1 MSKNDCDNA
10 DYKIATRA
18 VRSGQVRSQEGEHSD
33 PIFLTSSYVFK
44 SAADAAAKFSGEVE
58 GNIYSRFTNP
68 TVRTFE
74 ERLAAMEEGECCVAT
89 ATGMSAI
96 VATCMGLLNAGDHV
110 VAGRDL
116 FGSTIILFNNIL
128 TRFDLSFTYVDSTDL
143 SQWQDAIQANTKML
157 FLETPSNP
165 LCNVSDI
172 RAVAKIAHENQA
184 LLVVDNTFC
193 TPVLQQP
200 LKLGA
205 DVVVHSSTKY
215 IDGQGRTM
223 GGAVVGNKEQVG
235 ESIYSFLRSAGP
247 SLSPFNAWVQLKGLE
262 TLSIRME
269 AHSRYALEVASWLEA
284 QPSVERV
291 FYPDLPSH
299 PQHALA
305 QSQQNAAAGVLAF
318 QVKGGRDE
326 AWAVIDNTKLFSITA
341 NLGDTKSTITHPATT
356 THGRLTVEQRNEMGV
371 FENLLRLSI
380 GLEDVDDLQKDLQRG
395 LDLINL

>member
-1 MSKNDCDNA
+1 MKNDDNKQSE
-10 DYKIATRA
+10 YKIATRA
-18 VRSGQVRSQEGEHSD
+18 VRTGQLRTAEGEHSD
-33 PIFLTSSYVFK
+33 PIFLTSSYVFE
-44 SAADAAAKFSGEVE
+44 SAADAAAKFSGEQA

-89 ATGMSAI
+89 STGMSAI
-96 VATCMGLLNAGDHV
+96 LAACMGLLSAGDHV

-116 FGSTIILFNNIL
+116 FGSTIILFNKIL
-128 TRFDLSFTYVDSTDL
+128 TRFGISFTYVDSADL
-143 SQWQDAIQANTKML
+143 AQWQDAIQANTRML

-172 RAVAKIAHENQA
+172 RAVAKIAHDNA
-184 LLVVDNTFC
+184 SLLVVDNTFC

-223 GGAVVGNKEQVG
+223 GGAVVGNSKHVG
-235 ESIYSFLRSAGP
+235 EDVFSFLRSAGP

-262 TLSIRME
+262 TLTVRMQ
-269 AHSRYALEVASWLEA
+269 AHSQYALEMAHWLET
-284 QPSVERV
+284 QTSVERV

-299 PQHALA
+299 PQHELA
-305 QSQQNAAAGVLAF
+305 QSQQKAAAGVLAF
-318 QVKGGRDE
+318 QVKGGRE
-326 AWAVIDNTKLFSITA
+326 QAWQVIDSTELFSITA
-341 NLGDTKSTITHPATT
+341 NLGDAKSTITHPATT
-356 THGRLTVEQRNEMGV
+356 THGRLSDAERKEMGV
-371 FENLLRLSI
+371 HDNLLRLSI
-380 GLEDVDDLQKDLQRG
+380 GLEDVDDLKKDLQRG
-395 LDLINL
+395 LDQL

>member
-1 MSKNDCDNA
+1 MQDNENKKPE
-10 DYKIATRA
+10 YKLATRA
-18 VRSGQVRSQEGEHSD
+18 VREGQVRSAEGEHAE

-44 SAADAAAKFSGEVE
+44 SAADAAARFSGEQA

-96 VATCMGLLNAGDHV
+96 LAVCMGLLSAGDHV

-116 FGSTIILFNNIL
+116 FGSTIILFNKIL
-128 TRFDLSFTYVDSTDL
+128 TKFGLSFTYVDSADAA
-143 SQWQDAIQANTKML
+143 QWEDAIQANTKML

-172 RAVAKIAHENQA
+172 SAIAKIAHDNSA

-223 GGAVVGNKEQVG
+223 GGAVVGDKKLVG
-235 ESIYSFLRSAGP
+235 EDVFGFLRSAGP
-247 SLSPFNAWVQLKGLE
+247 TLSPFNAWVQLKGLE
-262 TLSIRME
+262 TLSIRMQ
-269 AHSRYALEVASWLEA
+269 AHSQYALEIASWLEE

-299 PQHALA
+299 PQHDLA
-305 QSQQNAAAGVLAF
+305 QRQQTAAAGVLAF

-326 AWAVIDNTKLFSITA
+326 AWQVIDSTELFSITA

-356 THGRLTVEQRNEMGV
+356 THGRLTVEERQEMGV
-371 FENLLRLSI
+371 LDNLLRLSI
-380 GLEDVDDLQKDLQRG
+380 GLEDVDDLKSDLQRG
-395 LDLINL
+395 LDRL

>member
-1 MSKNDCDNA
+1 MPENDGDNS

-18 VRSGQVRSQEGEHSD
+18 VRTGQVRSQEGEHSD

-44 SAADAAAKFSGEVE
+44 SAADAAARFSGEVE

-74 ERLAAMEEGECCVAT
+74 QRLAAMEEGECCVAT

-128 TRFDLSFTYVDSTDL
+128 TRFGLSFTYVDSADL
-143 SQWQDAIQANTKML
+143 SQWKDAVQANTKML

-223 GGAVVGNKEQVG
+223 GGAVVGSKQLVG
-235 ESIYSFLRSAGP
+235 EGVYSFLRSAGP

-262 TLSIRME
+262 TLMIRMQ

-284 QPSVERV
+284 QSSVERV

-305 QSQQNAAAGVLAF
+305 QRQQVAAAGVLAF

-326 AWAVIDNTKLFSITA
+326 AWTVIDSTKLFSITA
-341 NLGDTKSTITHPATT
+341 NLGDAKSTITHPATT
-356 THGRLTVEQRNEMGV
+356 THGRLTIEQRQQMGV
-371 FENLLRLSI
+371 FDNLLRLSI
-380 GLEDVDDLQKDLQRG
+380 GLEDVDDLKRDLQRG
-395 LDLINL
+395 LDRLN

>member
-1 MSKNDCDNA
+1 
-10 DYKIATRA
+10 
-18 VRSGQVRSQEGEHSD
+18 
-33 PIFLTSSYVFK
+33 
-44 SAADAAAKFSGEVE
+44 
-58 GNIYSRFTNP
+58 
-68 TVRTFE
+68 
-74 ERLAAMEEGECCVAT
+74 
-89 ATGMSAI
+89 MSAI

-143 SQWQDAIQANTKML
+143 SQWRDAIQDNTKML

-172 RAVAKIAHENQA
+172 RAVAKIAHKNQA

-235 ESIYSFLRSAGP
+235 ESVYAFLRSAGP
-247 SLSPFNAWVQLKGLE
+247 SLSPFNAWVQMKGLE
-262 TLSIRME
+262 TLIIRMK
-269 AHSRYALEVASWLEA
+269 AHSRHALKVASWLEA

>member
-1 MSKNDCDNA
+1 MSENDNENSN
-10 DYKIATRA
+10 YKIATRA
-18 VRSGQVRSQEGEHSD
+18 VRTGQVRSQEGEHSD

-44 SAADAAAKFSGEVE
+44 SAADAAARFSGEVE

-96 VATCMGLLNAGDHV
+96 VATCMGLLKAGDHV

-128 TRFDLSFTYVDSTDL
+128 TRFGLSFTYVDSTDL
-143 SQWQDAIQANTKML
+143 SQWKDAIQANTKML

-172 RAVAKIAHENQA
+172 SSVAKIAHDNQA

-223 GGAVVGNKEQVG
+223 GGAVVGSKDQVG
-235 ESIYSFLRSAGP
+235 EGVYSFLRSAGP

-262 TLSIRME
+262 TLTIRMQ
-269 AHSRYALEVASWLEA
+269 AHSRYALEIASWLEA

-305 QSQQNAAAGVLAF
+305 QRQQTAAAGVLAF

-326 AWAVIDNTKLFSITA
+326 AWTVIDSTKLFSITA

-356 THGRLTVEQRNEMGV
+356 THGRLTVEQRQEMGV
-371 FENLLRLSI
+371 FDNLLRLSI
-380 GLEDVDDLQKDLQRG
+380 GLEDVDDLKRDLQRG
-395 LDLINL
+395 LDQLS

>member
-1 MSKNDCDNA
+1 MSDENSDTTE
-10 DYKIATRA
+10 YKIATRA
-18 VRSGQVRSQEGEHSD
+18 VRTGQVRSQEGEHSE
-33 PIFLTSSYVFK
+33 PIYLTSSYVFEN
-44 SAADAAAKFSGEVE
+44 AADAAAKFSGEVE

-74 ERLAAMEEGECCVAT
+74 QRLAAMEEGECCVAT

-128 TRFDLSFTYVDSTDL
+128 ARFDLSFTYVDSTDL
-143 SQWQDAIQANTKML
+143 SQWENAIQDNTKML

-172 RAVAKIAHENQA
+172 SAIAELAHKNQA
-184 LLVVDNTFC
+184 ILVVDNTFC

-223 GGAVVGNKEQVG
+223 GGAVVGSKQLVG
-235 ESIYSFLRSAGP
+235 EGVFGFLRSAGP

-262 TLSIRME
+262 TLTIRMQ
-269 AHSRYALEVASWLEA
+269 AHSQYALELASWLEA

-299 PQHALA
+299 PQHVLA
-305 QSQQNAAAGVLAF
+305 QSQQVAAAGVLAF
-318 QVKGGRDE
+318 QVKGGRDA
-326 AWAVIDNTKLFSITA
+326 AWTVIDSTKLFSITA

-356 THGRLTVEQRNEMGV
+356 THGRLTNEQREEMGV
-371 FENLLRLSI
+371 FENLLRLSV
-380 GLEDVDDLQKDLQRG
+380 GLEDVDDLKKDLQRG
-395 LDLINL
+395 LDRL

>member
-1 MSKNDCDNA
+1 MSNDSGDNSE
-10 DYKIATRA
+10 YKIATRA
-18 VRSGQVRSQEGEHSD
+18 VRTGQVRSQEGEHSD

-44 SAADAAAKFSGEVE
+44 SAADAAARFSGEVE

-128 TRFDLSFTYVDSTDL
+128 TRFGLSFSYVDSTDL
-143 SQWQDAIQANTKML
+143 SQWEDAIQANTKML

-172 RAVAKIAHENQA
+172 KEVAKIAHDNQA

-200 LKLGA
+200 LNLGA

-223 GGAVVGNKEQVG
+223 GGAVVGSKQQVG
-235 ESIYSFLRSAGP
+235 EGVYGFLRSAGP

-262 TLSIRME
+262 TLSIRMQ

-305 QSQQNAAAGVLAF
+305 QRQQTAAAGVLAF

-326 AWAVIDNTKLFSITA
+326 AWAVIDSTKLFSITA
-341 NLGDTKSTITHPATT
+341 NLGDAKSTITHPATT
-356 THGRLTVEQRNEMGV
+356 THGRLTIEQRQEMGV

-380 GLEDVDDLQKDLQRG
+380 GLEDVDDLKRDLLRG
-395 LDLINL
+395 LDQLN

>member
-1 MSKNDCDNA
+1 MSDKGDGNSE
-10 DYKIATRA
+10 YKIATRA
-18 VRSGQVRSQEGEHSD
+18 VRAGQVRSFEGEHSE

-44 SAADAAAKFSGEVE
+44 NAADAAARFSGEIE

-96 VATCMGLLNAGDHV
+96 VATCMGLLKAGDHV

-128 TRFDLSFTYVDSTDL
+128 TRFDLSFTYVDSTDPE
-143 SQWQDAIQANTKML
+143 QWQKAVQDNTKML

-172 RAVAKIAHENQA
+172 RAVAKIAHDNQA

-223 GGAVVGNKEQVG
+223 GGAVVGRKSQVG
-235 ESIYSFLRSAGP
+235 EGVYGFLRSAGP

-262 TLSIRME
+262 TLTIRMQ
-269 AHSRYALEVASWLEA
+269 AHSQYALDIASWLEG
-284 QPSVERV
+284 QSSVERV

-299 PQHALA
+299 PQHELA
-305 QSQQNAAAGVLAF
+305 RQQQTAAAGVLAF
-318 QVKGGRDE
+318 QVKGGRKQ
-326 AWAVIDNTKLFSITA
+326 AWTVIDNTKLFSITA

-356 THGRLTVEQRNEMGV
+356 THGRLTEEQRAEMGV
-371 FENLLRLSI
+371 FDNLLRLSI
-380 GLEDVDDLQKDLQRG
+380 GLEDAEDLKNDLLRG
-395 LDLINL
+395 LKLL

>member
-1 MSKNDCDNA
+1 MQNNDDKKS
-10 DYKIATRA
+10 DYKLATRA
-18 VRSGQVRSQEGEHSD
+18 VREGQVRSAEGEHAE

-44 SAADAAAKFSGEVE
+44 SAADAAAKFSGEE
-58 GNIYSRFTNP
+58 KGNIYSRFTNP

-74 ERLAAMEEGECCVAT
+74 ERLAAMEEAECCVAT

-96 VATCMGLLNAGDHV
+96 LAACMGLLSAGDHV

-116 FGSTIILFNNIL
+116 FGSTIIFFNNIL
-128 TRFDLSFTYVDSTDL
+128 TKFGLSFTYVDSADAA
-143 SQWQDAIQANTKML
+143 QWEAAIQANTKML

-172 RAVAKIAHENQA
+172 SAIAKIAHENSA

-223 GGAVVGNKEQVG
+223 GGAVVGDKKLVG
-235 ESIYSFLRSAGP
+235 EDVFAFLRSAGP
-247 SLSPFNAWVQLKGLE
+247 TLSPFNAWVQLKGLE
-262 TLSIRME
+262 TLSVRMQ
-269 AHSRYALEVASWLEA
+269 AHSQYALEIASWLES
-284 QPSVERV
+284 QPAVERV

-299 PQHALA
+299 PQHDLA
-305 QSQQNAAAGVLAF
+305 QHQQTAAAGVLAF

-326 AWAVIDNTKLFSITA
+326 AWQVIDSTELFSITA

-356 THGRLTVEQRNEMGV
+356 THGRLTVEERQEMGV
-371 FENLLRLSI
+371 LDNLLRLSI
-380 GLEDVDDLQKDLQRG
+380 GLEDVGDLIKDLQRG
-395 LDLINL
+395 LDRL

>member
-1 MSKNDCDNA
+1 MQDDENKKSA
-10 DYKIATRA
+10 YKLATLA
-18 VRSGQVRSQEGEHSD
+18 VREGQVRSAEGEHAE

-44 SAADAAAKFSGEVE
+44 SAADAAARFSGEVA

-68 TVRTFE
+68 TVRNFE
-74 ERLAAMEEGECCVAT
+74 ERLAAMEEAECCVAT

-96 VATCMGLLNAGDHV
+96 LAACMGLLSAGDHV

-116 FGSTIILFNNIL
+116 FGSSIILFNKIL
-128 TRFDLSFTYVDSTDL
+128 TRFGLSFTYVDSADVA
-143 SQWQDAIQANTKML
+143 QWEDAIQANTKML

-165 LCNVSDI
+165 ICNVSDI
-172 RAVAKIAHENQA
+172 SKIAKIAHDNGA

-223 GGAVVGNKEQVG
+223 GGAVLGDKKIVG
-235 ESIYSFLRSAGP
+235 EGVFAFLRSAGP

-262 TLSIRME
+262 TLSVRMR
-269 AHSRYALEVASWLEA
+269 AHSQYALDLATWLEM
-284 QPSVERV
+284 QPAVERV

-299 PQHALA
+299 PQYELA
-305 QSQQNAAAGVLAF
+305 QRQQQAAAGVVAF

-326 AWAVIDNTKLFSITA
+326 AWQVIDNTELFSITA
-341 NLGDTKSTITHPATT
+341 NLGDAKSTITHPATT
-356 THGRLTVEQRNEMGV
+356 THGRLTVEERQKMGV
-371 FENLLRLSI
+371 HDNLLRLSI
-380 GLEDVDDLQKDLQRG
+380 GLEDVDDLKSDLQRG
-395 LDLINL
+395 LDKL

>member
-1 MSKNDCDNA
+1 MSVNDDDNS

-18 VRSGQVRSQEGEHSD
+18 VRTGQVRSQEGEHSD

-44 SAADAAAKFSGEVE
+44 NAAEAAATFSGEAK

-74 ERLAAMEEGECCVAT
+74 ERLAAMEGGECCVAT

-96 VATCMGLLNAGDHV
+96 VAVCMGLLNAGDHV

-116 FGSTIILFNNIL
+116 FGSTVILFNNIL
-128 TRFDLSFTYVDSTDL
+128 ARFDLSFTYVDSTDL
-143 SQWQDAIQANTKML
+143 SQWEDAIQIKTKML

-165 LCNVSDI
+165 LCTVSDI
-172 RAVAKIAHENQA
+172 SAVAKIAHDNKA

-235 ESIYSFLRSAGP
+235 ESVYGFLRSAGP

-262 TLSIRME
+262 TLSIRMQ
-269 AHSRYALEVASWLEA
+269 AHSRYALKVASWLEA

-291 FYPDLPSH
+291 FYPDLSSH

-305 QSQQNAAAGVLAF
+305 QRQQSAAAGVLAF

-326 AWAVIDNTKLFSITA
+326 AWTVIDSTKLFSITA

-356 THGRLTVEQRNEMGV
+356 THGRLTVDQRQEMGV

-380 GLEDVDDLQKDLQRG
+380 GLEDVDDLKKDLKRG
-395 LDLINL
+395 LDRIN

>member
-1 MSKNDCDNA
+1 MKKDDDKQSG
-10 DYKIATRA
+10 YKMATRA
-18 VRSGQVRSQEGEHSD
+18 VRTGQLRTAEGEHSD

-44 SAADAAAKFSGEVE
+44 SAADAAAKFSGEQA

-74 ERLAAMEEGECCVAT
+74 ERLAAMEEGQCCVAT

-96 VATCMGLLNAGDHV
+96 LATCMGLLSSGDHV

-116 FGSTIILFNNIL
+116 FGSTIILFNKVL
-128 TRFDLSFTYVDSTDL
+128 TKFGLSFTYVDSADL
-143 SQWQDAIQANTKML
+143 SQWEDAVQANTKML

-172 RAVAKIAHENQA
+172 SKIAEIAHNNAA

-223 GGAVVGNKEQVG
+223 GGAVVGNSKHVG
-235 ESIYSFLRSAGP
+235 EDVFAFLRSAGP

-262 TLSIRME
+262 TLTVRMQ
-269 AHSRYALEVASWLEA
+269 AHSQAALEMASWLEQ

-291 FYPDLPSH
+291 YYPDLPTH
-299 PQHALA
+299 PQHELA
-305 QSQQNAAAGVLAF
+305 QRQQKAAAGVLAF
-318 QVKGGRDE
+318 QVKGGRDA
-326 AWAVIDNTKLFSITA
+326 AWQVIDSTELFSITA
-341 NLGDTKSTITHPATT
+341 NLGDAKSTITHPAST
-356 THGRLTVEQRNEMGV
+356 THGRLTDEERRDMGV
-371 FENLLRLSI
+371 YDNLLRLSM
-380 GLEDVDDLQKDLQRG
+380 GLEDIDDLKDDLQRG
-395 LDLINL
+395 LDQL

>member
-1 MSKNDCDNA
+1 MSVNDDDNS

-18 VRSGQVRSQEGEHSD
+18 VRTGQVRSQEGEHSD

-44 SAADAAAKFSGEVE
+44 NAAEAAATFSGEAK

-74 ERLAAMEEGECCVAT
+74 ERLAAMEGGECCVAT

-96 VATCMGLLNAGDHV
+96 VAVCMGLLNAGDHV

-116 FGSTIILFNNIL
+116 FGSTVILFNNIL
-128 TRFDLSFTYVDSTDL
+128 ARFDLSFTYVDSTDL
-143 SQWQDAIQANTKML
+143 SQWEDAIQVKTKML

-172 RAVAKIAHENQA
+172 SAVAKIAHDNKA

-235 ESIYSFLRSAGP
+235 ESVYSFLRSAGP

-262 TLSIRME
+262 TLSIRMQ
-269 AHSRYALEVASWLEA
+269 AHSQYALKVASWLEA

-291 FYPDLPSH
+291 FYPDLSSH

-305 QSQQNAAAGVLAF
+305 QRQQSAAAGVLAF
-318 QVKGGRDE
+318 QVKGGRNE
-326 AWAVIDNTKLFSITA
+326 AWTVIDSTKLFSITA

-356 THGRLTVEQRNEMGV
+356 THGRLTVDQRQEMGV

-380 GLEDVDDLQKDLQRG
+380 GLEDVDDLKKDLKRG
-395 LDLINL
+395 LDRIN

>member
-1 MSKNDCDNA
+1 MPVKDDDNS

-18 VRSGQVRSQEGEHSD
+18 VRTGQVRSQEGEHSD
-33 PIFLTSSYVFK
+33 PIFLTSSYVFQ
-44 SAADAAAKFSGEVE
+44 SAADAAAKFSGDQP

-128 TRFDLSFTYVDSTDL
+128 ARFGLSFTYVDSTDL
-143 SQWQDAIQANTKML
+143 SQWHDAIQDNTKML

-223 GGAVVGNKEQVG
+223 GGAVIGNKKQVG
-235 ESIYSFLRSAGP
+235 EDVYAFLRSAGP
-247 SLSPFNAWVQLKGLE
+247 SLSPFNAWVQMKGLE
-262 TLSIRME
+262 TLTIRMK
-269 AHSRYALEVASWLEA
+269 AHSRYALKVANWLEA

-305 QSQQNAAAGVLAF
+305 QGQQRAAAGVLAF

-326 AWAVIDNTKLFSITA
+326 AWTVIDSTKLFSITA
-341 NLGDTKSTITHPATT
+341 NLGDAKSTITHPATT
-356 THGRLTVEQRNEMGV
+356 THGRLTVEQRDEMGV

-380 GLEDVDDLQKDLQRG
+380 GLEDVDDLKKDLQRG

>member
-1 MSKNDCDNA
+1 MSENNSDNT

-18 VRSGQVRSQEGEHSD
+18 VRTGQIRSQEGEHSD

-143 SQWQDAIQANTKML
+143 SQWRDAIQDNTKML

-172 RAVAKIAHENQA
+172 RAVAKIAHKNQA

-235 ESIYSFLRSAGP
+235 ESVYAFLRSAGP
-247 SLSPFNAWVQLKGLE
+247 SLSPFNAWVQMKGLE
-262 TLSIRME
+262 TLIIRMK
-269 AHSRYALEVASWLEA
+269 AHSRHALKVASWLEA

-356 THGRLTVEQRNEMGV
+356 THGRLTVEQRDEMGV